1 MIPNTDLT
9 GKLALDVN
17 SVDALKRQARADPDK
32 ALRSAAAQFE
42 ALLMQMMLK
51 SMREA
56 ADSASSTDS
65 QDTKM
70 YKSMLDQQLTM
81 AMSKRGMGLSDV
93 MVRQL
98 SQATAAEAQALGSA
112 SSAAADATKAL
123 RQADADGTL
132 LDRVT
137 NILRMRPSLRPA
149 ATPVVPTTPAAA
161 PAAAPGKSDGI
172 TSGSVSDA
180 ARDFVS
186 RLWPHALEAS
196 RTTGVA
202 PQFVL
207 GQAALESGWG
217 RGEIRMADGSAS
229 HNLFGIKAGR
239 GWQGATADV
248 TTTEYVNGAPVKTVE
263 RFRAYGSYAEAFK
276 DYANLLAANP
286 RYAQVLNERTD
297 AAAFARGLQQAGYA
311 TDPNYADKLT
321 RVITGTVMRVG
332 LAG

>member
-1 MIPNTDLT
+1 MAPDTDLST
-9 GKLALDVN
+9 RFALDVG
-17 SVDALKRQARADPDK
+17 SVEGLKRQARTDPDK
-32 ALRSAAAQFE
+32 ALKSAAAQFE

-56 ADSASSTDS
+56 ADSASSSDS
-65 QDTKM
+65 QETKT

-81 AMSKRGMGLSDV
+81 AMAKRGLGLSDV

-98 SQATAAEAQALGSA
+98 SRSANGQASPLEDA
-112 SSAAADATKAL
+112 SRAAADVTRAL
-123 RQADADGTL
+123 QQADTDGTL
-132 LDRVT
+132 LDRVAH
-137 NILRMRPSLRPA
+137 ILRMRPGLQSA
-149 ATPVVPTTPAAA
+149 ATPAVPGAD
-161 PAAAPGKSDGI
+161 APGSSDGAA
-172 TSGSVSDA
+172 SGSAADT

-186 RLWPHALEAS
+186 RMWPHALEAS

-202 PQFVL
+202 PQFIL

-217 RGEIRMADGSAS
+217 RGEIRMADGASS
-229 HNLFGIKAGR
+229 HNLFGIKAGG

-248 TTTEYVNGAPVKTVE
+248 MTTEYVNGAPVKTVE

-276 DYANLLAANP
+276 DYASLLAANP
-286 RYAQVLNERTD
+286 RYAHVLNERTD

-311 TDPNYADKLT
+311 TDPGYADKLT
-321 RVITGTVMRVG
+321 RVITGTVMRLG

>member
-1 MIPNTDLT
+1 
-9 GKLALDVN
+9 
-17 SVDALKRQARADPDK
+17 
-32 ALRSAAAQFE
+32 
-42 ALLMQMMLK
+42 
-51 SMREA
+51 
-56 ADSASSTDS
+56 
-65 QDTKM
+65 
-70 YKSMLDQQLTM
+70 
-81 AMSKRGMGLSDV
+81 

-98 SQATAAEAQALGSA
+98 SQATTAEANVLESA
-112 SSAAADATKAL
+112 RSAAAESAKAL
-123 RQADADGTL
+123 RQSDVDGTL
-132 LDRVT
+132 LDRIT
-137 NILRMRPSLRPA
+137 NVLRMRPGLRPA
-149 ATPVVPTTPAAA
+149 ATPAVSPSPAAA
-161 PAAAPGKSDGI
+161 PAAAPDKSGGI
-172 TSGSVSDA
+172 TSGSVTDA

-202 PQFVL
+202 PQFIL

-217 RGEIRMADGSAS
+217 RGEIRMADGATS
-229 HNLFGIKAGR
+229 HNLFGVKAGR
-239 GWQGATADV
+239 GWQGPTADV
-248 TTTEYVNGAPVKTVE
+248 MTTEYVNGAPVKSVE

>member
-1 MIPNTDLT
+1 MINDTDLT
-9 GKLALDVN
+9 TRFALDVG
-17 SVDALKRQARADPDK
+17 SVEALKRQARTEPDK
-32 ALRSAAAQFE
+32 ALRSAASQFE
-42 ALLMQMMLK
+42 ALLLQMMLK

-70 YKSMLDQQLTM
+70 YKSMLDQQLTI
-81 AMSKRGMGLSDV
+81 AMSKRGIGLSDV

-98 SQATAAEAQALGSA
+98 SQATTAEAQALESA

-123 RQADADGTL
+123 RKADTDGSL
-132 LDRVT
+132 LERVT
-137 NILRMRPSLRPA
+137 NILRMRPGLHPA
-149 ATPVVPTTPAAA
+149 ATPAASPAPAAA
-161 PAAAPGKSDGI
+161 PAAAPGKSGGI
-172 TSGSVSDA
+172 TSGSVTDA

-202 PQFVL
+202 PQFIL

-217 RGEIRMADGSAS
+217 RGEIRMAAGAAS
-229 HNLFGIKAGR
+229 HNLFGVKAGR
-239 GWQGATADV
+239 GWQGPTADV
-248 TTTEYVNGAPVKTVE
+248 MTTEYVNGAPVKTVE